1 MSLQLLAHVPTAH
14 SLEYMDWFAPLYQE
28 KIDLID
34 GLAGVPD
41 APGWAMALDRAAI
54 RRYSL

>member
-1 MSLQLLAHVPTAH
+1 
-14 SLEYMDWFAPLYQE
+14 MDWFAPLYQE

-54 RRYSL
+54 RCYSL